1 MAHFVKLDDN
11 GVVIDAIVIDN
22 EHAPDPA
29 PSNSEPAGIAYISA
43 LAEQDERLSGRWI
56 QTSYSGLFRG
66 KYAGISD
73 WYLADQDVFVYK
85 QPFPSWLLD
94 ENNVWQAPIP
104 EPDDSGNW
112 IWDEPTLSWI
122 PAT

>member
-1 MAHFVKLDDN
+1 MAHFVKLNDSN
-11 GVVIDAIVIDN
+11 VVVDAIVIDN
-22 EHAPDPA
+22 GHAPDPA
-29 PSNSEPAGIAYISA
+29 PSNSEPAGIAYIA
-43 LAEQDERLSGRWI
+43 VLAEQNERLVGRWI
-56 QTSYSGLFRG
+56 QTSYSGSFRG

-73 WYLADQDVFVYK
+73 WYLADQDIFIYK

-94 ENNVWQAPIP
+94 ENNVWQAPIL